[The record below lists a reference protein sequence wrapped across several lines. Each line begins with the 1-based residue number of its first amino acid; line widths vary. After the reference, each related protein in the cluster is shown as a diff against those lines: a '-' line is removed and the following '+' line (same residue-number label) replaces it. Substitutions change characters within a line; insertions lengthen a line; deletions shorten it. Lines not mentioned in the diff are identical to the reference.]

1 MVAPNILGWLDKL
14 KNGLVALGPFGAFL
28 IALLDSFIPIPGGTD
43 LAVIALSA
51 RDPALAPVTVL
62 AAVAGSV
69 VGSTIVYMGARK
81 AGKAALS
88 RIKPERRERVEN
100 LLGRYD
106 VAAVAVAALLP
117 PPFPFKVFNLSA
129 GVFKLKVARF
139 VLAVVIGRFVRFAV
153 EAALAIRYGE
163 AALEMIKRHGLVVLG
178 VVAALGVAFWAWRTV
193 VARRA
198 APVGE

>member
-28 IALLDSFIPIPGGTD
+28 IALIDSFVPIPGGTD

-51 RDPALAPVTVL
+51 KDPALAPVTVL

-163 AALEMIKRHGLVVLG
+163 AALEMIKRHGFVVLG
-178 VVAALGVAFWAWRTV
+178 IVAALGVAFWAWRTV
-193 VARRA
+193 AARRA

>member
-1 MVAPNILGWLDKL
+1 MVAPNILSWLDKL
-14 KNGLVALGPFGAFL
+14 KNGMVALGPFGAFL
-28 IALLDSFIPIPGGTD
+28 IALLDSFVPIPGGTD

-51 RDPALAPVTVL
+51 KDPALAPVTVL

-81 AGKAALS
+81 AGKAALA
-88 RIKPERRERVEN
+88 RIKPDRRERVEN

-139 VLAVVIGRFVRFAV
+139 VLAVLIGRFVRFSV

-163 AALEMIKRHGLVVLG
+163 AALEMIKQHGLVVLG

-193 VARRA
+193 AARRA

>member
-1 MVAPNILGWLDKL
+1 MVAPNILSWLDTL

-51 RDPALAPVTVL
+51 KDPALAPVTVL

-69 VGSTIVYMGARK
+69 VGSTIVYLGARK
-81 AGKAALS
+81 AGKAALA
-88 RIKPERRERVEN
+88 RVKPDRRERVEN

-139 VLAVVIGRFVRFAV
+139 VLAVVIGRLVRFAV
-153 EAALAIRYGE
+153 EAALAVRYGE

-193 VARRA
+193 AARRA

>member
-51 RDPALAPVTVL
+51 KDPALAPVTVL

-69 VGSTIVYMGARK
+69 VGSTIVYLGARK
-81 AGKAALS
+81 AGRAALS
-88 RIKPERRERVEN
+88 RIKPDRRERVEN

-193 VARRA
+193 AARRA

>member
-51 RDPALAPVTVL
+51 RDPGLAPVTVL

-193 VARRA
+193 AARRA